1 MKEML
6 IGLLGGGALVQ
17 LFTGL
22 ATLRQN
28 RRQMNA
34 SALGAEVEALEKT
47 IAVLS
52 ANMERQNEVHR
63 AEVEAMR
70 SEIADLQRS
79 KTALETEVRRL
90 RNMIGTPRHGAD
102 AWQPTLPGM

>member
-1 MKEML
+1 ML

-17 LFTGL
+17 LFTGV

-52 ANMERQNEVHR
+52 ANLERQNEVHR
-63 AEVEAMR
+63 VEVEAMR
-70 SEIADLQRS
+70 REIDDLQRS
-79 KTALETEVRRL
+79 KTTLETEVRRL
-90 RNMIGTPRHGAD
+90 RDMIGRQRLRAD
-102 AWQPTLPGM
+102 AWQPTLHGI